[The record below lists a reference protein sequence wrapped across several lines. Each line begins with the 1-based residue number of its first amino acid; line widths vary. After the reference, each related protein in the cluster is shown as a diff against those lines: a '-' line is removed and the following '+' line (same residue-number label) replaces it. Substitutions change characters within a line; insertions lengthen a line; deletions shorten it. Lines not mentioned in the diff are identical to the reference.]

1 MKAVIYTKYGP
12 PEVLQVVDVPIPV
25 PKDDE
30 VLIKV
35 YATTVNRTDT
45 GFRSAEYFIIRL
57 FFGLT
62 KPKRQILGSELA
74 GEVVAIGK
82 NVTTFKIGD
91 HVFGLNTD
99 IFGAH
104 AEYVAV
110 REKKSITTMPV
121 NATHEEAVA
130 LCDGPWLALN
140 CLKAMKLERG
150 QAILINGASGSI
162 GSSGV
167 QLAKHFGAKVTAVCG
182 TKNLELA
189 RSLGAERVIDYQKE
203 DFTKLPGEYDHIFD
217 AVGKSSFFK
226 CKHLFKPRGT
236 YISTE
241 LGFMSQNPFL
251 AIWSLAFAKKKVKFP
266 IPRDKKEDIIFF
278 KKLIEAGELKAVID
292 RRYTLDEIVEAHRYV
307 ESEQKTGSV
316 VIPVHN
322 LTPV

>member
-1 MKAVIYTKYGP
+1 MDMKAVIYTKYGP

-35 YATTVNRTDT
+35 YVTTVNRTDT
-45 GFRSAEYFIIRL
+45 GFRSAEYFIIRF

-62 KPKRQILGSELA
+62 KPRRQILGSELA
-74 GEVVAIGK
+74 GEVVAVGK
-82 NVTTFKIGD
+82 DVISFKVGD

-110 REKKSITTMPV
+110 REKKAITTMPV

-130 LCDGPWLALN
+130 LCDGPWLALTG
-140 CLKAMKLERG
+140 LKAMKIERG
-150 QAILINGASGSI
+150 QRILINGASGSI
-162 GSSGV
+162 GSSAV
-167 QLAKHFGAKVTAVCG
+167 QLAKHFGARVTAVCG
-182 TKNLELA
+182 TKNIELA
-189 RSLGAERVIDYQKE
+189 KSLGAERVIDYQKD
-203 DFTKLPGEYDHIFD
+203 DFTKIDDEFDHILD

-226 CKHLFKPRGT
+226 CKHLLKPHGI

-241 LGFMSQNPFL
+241 LGYMWQNPLL
-251 AIWSLAFAKKKVKFP
+251 ALWSLAFGKKKVKFP
-266 IPRDKKEDIIFF
+266 IPRDRKDDIIFF

-292 RRYTLDEIVEAHRYV
+292 RRYSLDDIVEAHRYV

-316 VIPVHN
+316 VIPIAS
-322 LTPV
+322 